1 MPDEPIYL
9 DHAASALLDPQVAA
23 AMCACLTDAAG
34 YGNSSNFAHPYGR
47 RAAAK
52 IEAARA
58 EVARLIGATAPSILF
73 TSGATESDNL
83 GVLGAG
89 RANAARG
96 LRHVITART
105 EHKAVLAA
113 CQQLEREGLTVTYL
127 APGADGRVTPGDVEA
142 AWQADTGLVALMLVN
157 NETGVLQDIAA
168 IGQLT
173 RARDALLHVDA
184 VQAVGHIPVHVDELG
199 ADLLALSAHKLHG
212 PTGVGALYV
221 RRSPRPALVP
231 LQFGG
236 GHEQGLRS
244 GTLSV
249 HQIVGLGEACRLAAA
264 RLATEPARQAALT
277 ERLWLQLQALGGLI
291 RNGEGAPRAPHI
303 LSVTFTGVDGE
314 ALRFGLQG
322 LAVSGGSSCSSGSG
336 EPSYVLRALGRSD
349 VEAVA
354 TVRFSVGCTTSE
366 AEIDSAARQVAAE
379 CRRLRE
385 LAPAGA

>member
-1 MPDEPIYL
+1 MPEEPIYL

-23 AMCACLTDAAG
+23 AMCACLSDAAG
-34 YGNSSNFAHPYGR
+34 YGNSTNLAHAYGR
-47 RAAAK
+47 RSAAK

-58 EVARLIGATAPSILF
+58 EVARLIGAPPAAILF

-83 GVLGAG
+83 AVLGAG

-96 LRHVITART
+96 QRHVITART

-113 CQQLEREGLTVTYL
+113 CQQLEREGLAVTYL
-127 APGADGRVTPGDVEA
+127 TPGRDGRVLPADVEA
-142 AWQADTGLVALMLVN
+142 AWRADTGLVALMLVN
-157 NETGVLQDIAA
+157 NETGVVQDVAA
-168 IGQLT
+168 VGRLT
-173 RARDALLHVDA
+173 RARGALLHVDA
-184 VQAVGHIPVHVDELG
+184 VQAVGHIPVNVDELG

-212 PTGVGALYV
+212 PTGIGALYV
-221 RRSPRPALVP
+221 RRAPRPALVP

-264 RLATEPARQAALT
+264 RLDTEPARQAQLT
-277 ERLWLQLQALGGLI
+277 ERLWEQLRAVGGVS

-303 LSVTFTGVDGE
+303 LSVTFAGVDGE
-314 ALRFGLQG
+314 ALRFGLPG
-322 LAVSGGSSCSSGSG
+322 LAISGGSSCSSGSG

-349 VEAVA
+349 VEAAA
-354 TVRFSVGCTTSE
+354 TIRFSVGSTTSE
-366 AEIDSAARQVAAE
+366 EAIDSAARQVAAE
-379 CRRLRE
+379 VARLRA